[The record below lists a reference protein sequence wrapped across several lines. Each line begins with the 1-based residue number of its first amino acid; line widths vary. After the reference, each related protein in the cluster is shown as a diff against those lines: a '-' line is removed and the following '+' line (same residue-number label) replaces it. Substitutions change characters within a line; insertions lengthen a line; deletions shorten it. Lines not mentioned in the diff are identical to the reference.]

1 MRRPRRNQA
10 LVLALCSNA
19 ILLLMILVALLAGG
33 GRMPSVLPEA
43 FAAPLAPQPIAGGSG
58 VYLMPAQFAD
68 KNWGC
73 YVMDVDAQTLCAY
86 QYFPGDKKLRLVAAR
101 NFRHDRR
108 LHDFN
113 TDNPSP
119 AEVEKLLALEQSGRR
134 DNPDAAKA
142 PAPGAPGAGG
152 AAAPDGQ

>member
-1 MRRPRRNQA
+1 MRRPRRHQA
-10 LVLALCSNA
+10 LVLALCANA

-113 TDNPSP
+113 TDNPTP
-119 AEVEKLLALEQSGRR
+119 AEVAKLLEMEASGRR
-134 DNPDAAKA
+134 DNPGGENSPPVD
-142 PAPGAPGAGG
+142 AGG
-152 AAAPDGQ
+152 APEDQK